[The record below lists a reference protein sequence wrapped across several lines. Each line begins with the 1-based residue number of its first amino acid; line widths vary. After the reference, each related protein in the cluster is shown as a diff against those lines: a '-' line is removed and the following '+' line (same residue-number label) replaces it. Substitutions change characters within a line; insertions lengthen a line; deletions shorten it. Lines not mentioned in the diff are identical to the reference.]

1 MAARRLLIV
10 MLVLLGISA
19 LAAALVPPPERQREG
34 AGSPTST
41 TEERAD
47 RERPGERVEAEV
59 SAAARR
65 PEEVRVSQG
74 DQLALVVET
83 ESPAEIAVPD
93 FGLIEFA
100 EPGAP
105 ARFDMLIDRDGRFEV
120 TAERQGTVAAIVAVR
135 AKRQS

>member
-19 LAAALVPPPERQREG
+19 LAAALVPPPERQEG
-34 AGSPTST
+34 GTGSTTST
-41 TEERAD
+41 TEKGAD
-47 RERPGERVEAEV
+47 RGRPGERVEAEV
-59 SAAARR
+59 SAAAGR

-74 DQLALVVET
+74 DQLALIVET
-83 ESPAEIAVPD
+83 KRPTEIAVPD

-105 ARFDMLIDRDGRFEV
+105 ARFDMLVDRDGRFEV
-120 TAERQGTVAAIVAVR
+120 TAERQGTVAAIVAER